1 MSDRDQPGARP
12 DPAPADAGTRADRES
27 EPVHGATPADRPATG
42 SGPTPDSAASAVP
55 AAVGPAAVPGAAPRA
70 DPHTGGAGD
79 RTGDPAGDP
88 AGDRAVAPHR
98 RTPRFLTVVLGLAG
112 LMVVLFFV
120 QAAKDVVAPVFLGL
134 NLLIV
139 VYPLQRWLEQHV
151 HRFVAATVSLVI
163 VVGIILGFF
172 LLAGWAVS
180 ELVVELPSHN
190 AEFVALWRDALAWL
204 DGLGISTSV
213 IQQGLS
219 GFNAGSVMSLLT
231 PVLSNVTAVSGAV
244 ATLILAVFFLALDS
258 MSLPGRLGLVAR
270 NRPHITAALGAFAV
284 GVRRYWLVTTVFG
297 LIVAVLDVVALSVI
311 GVPLVWAWGVLAFL
325 TNYIPNIGFVI
336 GLVPPALLAL
346 LDGGWWAALAVVI
359 AYSLLNF
366 VIQSII
372 QPKFTGQS
380 VGVTPAMSFLSL
392 MFWYWV
398 LGWIGA
404 LVALPATLLVKALLV
419 DADPRARWVN
429 AFISSSPSPS
439 DATRPAD

>member
-1 MSDRDQPGARP
+1 MSDRQYTPAAGLDP
-12 DPAPADAGTRADRES
+12 DPSSGDETAVGGTHRNPDSATGAAGGPGPTAVTPEAETAPQRE
-27 EPVHGATPADRPATG
+27 EPATG
-42 SGPTPDSAASAVP
+42 STATTAPAPVSGRP
-55 AAVGPAAVPGAAPRA
+55 AAEVDARSADRGA
-70 DPHTGGAGD
+70 
-79 RTGDPAGDP
+79 
-88 AGDRAVAPHR
+88 APHR
-98 RTPRFLTVVLGLAG
+98 RTPRFLTTFLGLAG
-112 LMVVLFFV
+112 LAVFLLFV

-139 VYPLQRWLEQHV
+139 VYPLQRWLEHHV
-151 HRFVAATVSLVI
+151 PRVVAATVSLVV

-172 LLAGWAVS
+172 LLAGWSVNQ
-180 ELVVELPSHN
+180 LVIELPRHN
-190 AEFVALWRDALAWL
+190 AEFLSLWGDAQSWL
-204 DGLGISTSV
+204 NGLGIGTSV
-213 IQQGLS
+213 IQQGLNGLS
-219 GFNAGSVMSLLT
+219 AGSTLSLLT
-231 PVLSNVTAVSGAV
+231 PLLSNTSATCGAV
-244 ATLILAVFFLALDS
+244 ATLILAVFFLTLDS
-258 MSLPGRLGLVAR
+258 VSLPGRLGMIAGS
-270 NRPHITAALGAFAV
+270 RPHITTALRSFAV

-297 LIVAVLDVVALSVI
+297 LIIAALDVVALTII

-346 LDGGWWAALAVVI
+346 LDGSWWAALAVVI
-359 AYSLLNF
+359 AYSVLNF

-372 QPKFTGQS
+372 QPKFTGES

-404 LVALPATLLVKALLV
+404 LVALPATLLIKAMLV

-439 DATRPAD
+439 DTARPAD

>member
-1 MSDRDQPGARP
+1 MTG
-12 DPAPADAGTRADRES
+12 PAD
-27 EPVHGATPADRPATG
+27 
-42 SGPTPDSAASAVP
+42 
-55 AAVGPAAVPGAAPRA
+55 
-70 DPHTGGAGD
+70 D
-79 RTGDPAGDP
+79 RT
-88 AGDRAVAPHR
+88 DRGAAPHR
-98 RTPRFLTVVLGLAG
+98 RVPRFLTVVLGLAG
-112 LMVVLFFV
+112 LIVVLLFV

-139 VYPLQRWLEQHV
+139 VYPLQQWLERFV
-151 HRFVAATVSLVI
+151 HRLIAATVSLVI

-180 ELVVELPSHN
+180 QLVIELPDHN
-190 AEFVALWRDALAWL
+190 DAFVSLWRQALTWL
-204 DGLGISTSV
+204 DGLGLSASM

-219 GFNAGSVMSLLT
+219 GVNAGSVMSLLT

-244 ATLILAVFFLALDS
+244 ATLILAVFFLTLDS
-258 MSLPGRLGLVAR
+258 VSLPHRLGLIAR
-270 NRPHITAALGAFAV
+270 SRPHITTALRSFAQ

-297 LIVAVLDVVALSVI
+297 LIVAVLDVIALSLI
-311 GVPLVWAWGVLAFL
+311 GVPLIWAWGVLAFL

-346 LDGGWWAALAVVI
+346 LDGGWVSALAVVI

-372 QPKFTGQS
+372 QPKFTGES

-404 LVALPATLLVKALLV
+404 LVALPATLLLKALLV

-429 AFISSSPSPS
+429 AFISSSPRAPD
-439 DATRPAD
+439 DAAPAG